1 MSSEPD
7 AETPVS
13 AMTIGELTRE
23 VRQLREEVRDLRS
36 DVDDQQTAIDCQET
50 EIEELRGDLQA
61 ERHARKEAEEELKK
75 DRTQQIARAKA
86 DVREDVHDLHD
97 TIQTEQQTR
106 SQADARLKQR
116 LSDLADEADIDVTD
130 ADLIA
135 KDKLV
140 RLVQQ
145 GPDAVTDR
153 VYPVHER
160 AQALLEHP
168 KEWGRVVSDANG
180 QRVVYTA
187 PQVRPYLNAYFDR
200 SFASS
205 ELKRI
210 FEKIEDL
217 AAISPR
223 TVRVDKNQ
231 AGEHRL
237 VVQLHDASVEGE

>member
-1 MSSEPD
+1 
-7 AETPVS
+7 
-13 AMTIGELTRE
+13 MTIGELTRE

-36 DVDDQQTAIDCQET
+36 DVDDQQNTIDRQET
-50 EIEELRGDLQA
+50 EIEELRSDLQV
-61 ERHARKEAEEELKK
+61 ERHTRKEAEEDLKK
-75 DRTQQIARAKA
+75 ERTQQIARAKA

-97 TIQTEQQTR
+97 TIRTEQQTR
-106 SQADARLKQR
+106 SQADARLKHR
-116 LSDLADEADIDVTD
+116 LSDIADEADIDVTD

-145 GPDAVTDR
+145 DPSAVTDR
-153 VYPVHER
+153 VYPVHHR
-160 AQALLEHP
+160 AKALLEHP
-168 KEWGRVVSDANG
+168 EEWGRVVSDANG
-180 QRVVYTA
+180 QRAVYTA
-187 PQVRPYLNAYFDR
+187 PKVRPFLNAYFDR

-210 FEKIEDL
+210 FEKVEDL

-237 VVQLHDASVEGE
+237 VVQLHDASVEDE

>member
-1 MSSEPD
+1 
-7 AETPVS
+7 
-13 AMTIGELTRE
+13 MTIAELTQEIRDLRTE
-23 VRQLREEVRDLRS
+23 VHDLRS
-36 DVDDQQTAIDCQET
+36 DLNTQQSTIEQQET
-50 EIEELRGDLQA
+50 QIEELQNDLQA
-61 ERHARKEAEEELKK
+61 ERKARKQAEEDLKK
-75 DRTQQIARAKA
+75 ERTQQIARAKA
-86 DVREDVHDLHD
+86 DVREDVQELYD
-97 TIQTEQQTR
+97 TVQTEQQTR

-116 LSDLADEADIDVTD
+116 LNDFADEADIEITD

-145 GPDAVTDR
+145 GPDAITDR

-160 AQALLEHP
+160 AKVLLEHADD
-168 KEWGRVVSDANG
+168 WGTVVSDANG

-187 PQVRPYLNAYFDR
+187 PEVRPFLNAYFNR

-205 ELKRI
+205 ELKRV

-237 VVQLHDASVEGE
+237 VVQLHDSLTE

>member
-1 MSSEPD
+1 
-7 AETPVS
+7 
-13 AMTIGELTRE
+13 MTIGELTRE
-23 VRQLREEVRDLRS
+23 VRQLREEIRDLRS
-36 DVDDQQTAIDCQET
+36 DVDDQQATIDRQET

-61 ERHARKEAEEELKK
+61 ECHARKEAEEELKK

-86 DVREDVHDLHD
+86 DVREDVQDLHD

-116 LSDLADEADIDVTD
+116 LSDIVDEADIDVTD

-153 VYPVHER
+153 VYPVHHR
-160 AQALLEHP
+160 VKALLEHP
-168 KEWGRVVSDANG
+168 KEWGSVVSDANG

-187 PQVRPYLNAYFDR
+187 PMSGP
-200 SFASS
+200 S
-205 ELKRI
+205 
-210 FEKIEDL
+210 
-217 AAISPR
+217 
-223 TVRVDKNQ
+223 
-231 AGEHRL
+231 
-237 VVQLHDASVEGE
+237 